1 MAITT
6 LGAFPGANDKDKSAR
21 IPAAI
26 SALNKAI
33 AGDQQALAYM
43 RQQAVGSATAVGKD
57 AFRRAL
63 AIYDQQKPAA
73 APTSSATAPVSLIPI
88 PRPIPLLPPTLD
100 VAPEHNPTGPPDRR
114 FGWRWDATL
123 TGGGQWRG
131 TWVYSM
137 PDYTPPD
144 IGGMTVP
151 VNQAKPIGFDTVH
164 VPLIHPPGG
173 SVTVTGMKPGQ
184 VKPITIGSPDG
195 GVIVSQPAPEYS
207 GPMSA
212 PLAPADFGYVAP
224 SGAIPAAT
232 PSVSSAATAPTATD
246 NKMLLVLAAG
256 VVLWLLVEGR
266 RK

>member
-26 SALNKAI
+26 SALNKAL
-33 AGDQQALAYM
+33 AGDQQALTYM
-43 RQQAVGSATAVGKD
+43 RAQAVGSATAVGKD

-73 APTSSATAPVSLIPI
+73 APSSSTTPLVGLIPI
-88 PRPIPLLPPTLD
+88 PKPAPLLPPID
-100 VAPEHNPTGPPDRR
+100 VSPEHDPTGPPDRR
-114 FGWRWDATL
+114 FGWRWDVTQ

-131 TWVYSM
+131 TWVYSP

-151 VNQAKPIGFDTVH
+151 VSQAKPIGFDTAH
-164 VPLIHPPGG
+164 VPLTHAPGG
-173 SVTVTGMKPGQ
+173 SVTVTGMRPGL
-184 VKPITIGSPDG
+184 VKPVLIGSPDG
-195 GVIVSQPAPEYS
+195 GVITGTPAPEYS
-207 GPMSA
+207 GPVSA
-212 PLAPADFGYVAP
+212 ALAPADFGYVAP
-224 SGAIPAAT
+224 SASPAGGNTAVSTAT
-232 PSVSSAATAPTATD
+232 PPTVSD

-256 VVLWLLVEGR
+256 VVLWLLVEGK